1 MKNGVIFCLLAVV
14 FSLFSC
20 REQKSKQAEALRLEK
35 EAVNFMSGASTQ
47 PDSLFRLARQIVND
61 SVTACLDR
69 ARMAGRMSMN
79 DKGDSAL
86 LLLKWPADYLS
97 RQEPSERIYNALS
110 AVENCYGGAYYYNG
124 DYDKA
129 LPHFFRAINAAYKA
143 NNPKQVPLY
152 YSNIS
157 RLYDRKS
164 DYPRSAYYCHQALFV
179 GDSLKMSDEMRG
191 FLLTS
196 LGACYMNMLD
206 FPSAKRYFDEAL
218 TFVPHMTEDD
228 LGYLYT
234 YCSIFY
240 YEQLYFTGKGSWQQA
255 LYYAEK
261 VLKINEK
268 RERRVYYNALNNY
281 AFLCIKTGK
290 DARKIAADL
299 AKCESYYVKTDN
311 DDMKYAVQIN
321 LLLLAIREKQVAR
334 AGRLIAD
341 LSDKDVSD
349 SEDEWYMALSD
360 YYKMRNQAA
369 QAVYYLK
376 KSQNVVDS
384 LRNVGMQQYQA
395 NLNFKYQRDT
405 TLLNHK
411 IINQRQESEIHE
423 LKWKYLTVTM
433 VGILVVLCFIG
444 YFLYTKRHRTLLQQ
458 QYLTNMNHLKMQ
470 NIRNCISPHFTFNM
484 LNREILQTPENGAMY
499 KRLMNLAHLLRRSL
513 DATRQVAIPLSQEL
527 DFTQTYIEMLQEC
540 GKTFNFHLEVEDSV
554 NQEQTLIPSMLIQIP
569 VENAVKHGFVS
580 EEQSEDREISITITD
595 KKTGIQ
601 IEIVNNGETY
611 SPFGHDG
618 RCEKGIGMQ
627 VIYQSLLLMNMKNK
641 EKITFSISGRQQ
653 EGASGTRVSIY
664 IPYRFDFTV

>member
-1 MKNGVIFCLLAVV
+1 MKNNVLFCLLAVV
-14 FSLFSC
+14 FLLFSC
-20 REQKSKQAEALRLEK
+20 REQKSKLAEAVRLEK
-35 EAVNFMSGASTQ
+35 ETVNLLSDSSERS
-47 PDSLFRLARQIVND
+47 DSLFRLARKIVND
-61 SVTACLDR
+61 SVTVCLDK
-69 ARMAGRMSMN
+69 ARIAGRMSLD
-79 DKGDSAL
+79 DKVDSAL
-86 LLLKWPADYLS
+86 LLLKWPAEYLS
-97 RQEPSERIYNALS
+97 RQEPSERIYNVLS
-110 AVENCYGGAYYYNG
+110 AVENSYGGAYYYNG

-129 LPHFFRAINAAYKA
+129 LSHFFRAIDAAYKA
-143 NNPKQVPLY
+143 NNPKQVPIY

-157 RLYDRKS
+157 RLYDRKN

-196 LGACYMNMLD
+196 LGACYINMLD
-206 FPSAKRYFDEAL
+206 FPSAKRYLDKAL
-218 TFVPHMTEDD
+218 TFVPHMTKDD

-299 AKCESYYVKTDN
+299 AECENYYVKTGN
-311 DDMKYAVQIN
+311 DDLKYAVQIN
-321 LLLLAIREKQVAR
+321 QLFLAIREKQVGR

-349 SEDEWYMALSD
+349 TEDGWYEALSD

-369 QAVYYLK
+369 PAVYYLK
-376 KSQNVVDS
+376 KSQNVIDS

-411 IINQRQESEIHE
+411 IINQQQESEIHE
-423 LKWKYLTVTM
+423 LQWKYLTVAM
-433 VGILVVLCFIG
+433 VGILVALCFVG
-444 YFLYTKRHRTLLQQ
+444 YFLYTKRRRTLLQQ
-458 QYLTNMNHLKMQ
+458 QYLTNMNRLKMQ

-527 DFTQTYIEMLQEC
+527 DFTQTYIETLQEC
-540 GKTFNFHLEVEDSV
+540 GKIFKFYLDVDDSIDR
-554 NQEQTLIPSMLIQIP
+554 EKTLIPSMLIQIP
-569 VENAVKHGFVS
+569 VENAVKHGFAS
-580 EEQSEDREISITITD
+580 ENRPEDREISIVITD
-595 KKTGIQ
+595 KTTGIN

-611 SPFGHDG
+611 SPFGNG
-618 RCEKGIGMQ
+618 GMSEKGIGMQ

-641 EKITFSISGRQQ
+641 EKITFSISGRQK

-664 IPYRFDFTV
+664 IPYRFDYTV